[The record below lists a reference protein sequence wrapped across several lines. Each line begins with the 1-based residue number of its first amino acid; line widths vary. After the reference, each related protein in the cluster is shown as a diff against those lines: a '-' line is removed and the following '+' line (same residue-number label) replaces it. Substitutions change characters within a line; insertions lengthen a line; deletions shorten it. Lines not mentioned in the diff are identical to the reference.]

1 MSCDGGDDGGGRAS
15 CFRGENKFV
24 RVAGSYPV
32 DGAGCRCY
40 VLTMKDSDPSEPDFE
55 ESMRWMEECFQDC
68 ARVNARYVVVYDI
81 QAMISDV
88 SRIKRAVEILNRN
101 KPVQK
106 RLCVVSHVVMKKSLV
121 YLSNLVL
128 QFYTPSGRIEFFST
142 IDASLFK
149 ADAEIRKFLP
159 PPA

>member
-1 MSCDGGDDGGGRAS
+1 MSCGGGGDDGGRAS
-15 CFRGENKFV
+15 CFRRENKFV
-24 RVAGSYPV
+24 RVVGSYPV
-32 DGAGCRCY
+32 DGVGCRCY
-40 VLTMKDSDPSEPDFE
+40 VLTMKDSNPSESDFE
-55 ESMRWMEECFQDC
+55 ESMRWLEECFQEC
-68 ARVNARYVVVYDI
+68 ANANARYVVVYDV

-88 SRIKRAVEILNRN
+88 SRIKRAVAILNRN

-128 QFYTPSGRIEFFST
+128 QFYTPSGRIEFFSQ
-142 IDASLFK
+142 IDASLLN